1 MIITRFY
8 VRLLLVAAV
17 MLLLMPRD
25 GRCQQDSPAHAPNS
39 AAALSAQAT
48 PSPTPETDY
57 WDGDW
62 LTGDWDGQRNRLRE
76 KGIELDF
83 RLTQHYQG
91 VANGSVLEHG
101 GYGGK
106 FDTDMRF
113 NMAKLAGWKGLSV
126 QVRTETRWGNFAK
139 VVGTKLIPITYMITP
154 KTSGTVSAIS
164 ALNFTQLIPLNADKG
179 DFIMFGAGRYY
190 GFDGA
195 DSPFNGGG
203 GHTTFMHLAFNG
215 TPTNGR
221 LVPSVTN
228 GANFAWIRK
237 GNPFLTFSVRDA
249 VGHPTSPGI
258 SDMFKEGA
266 TFITGVNFPT
276 KWLNKSGKQAVT
288 VMMTTRKLTP
298 FDDRQDGIINPVEP
312 VEPLTPKSGS
322 WIIQYKFFQYFKE
335 HKEQNG
341 MTTGWGVFGTFAG
354 ADGKTNKS
362 GAVLTLGIGGTGP
375 FQSRKYDRWG
385 AAFVIDGVSRVYR
398 RQVGAAIH
406 LDSEHVFEGFYNFA
420 ITRFVTLTGDVQV
433 IRPMLTG
440 SGIAVLPAARMV
452 INF

>member
-8 VRLLLVAAV
+8 LRLLLVAAV

-25 GRCQQDSPAHAPNS
+25 GRCQQDSPARASNS
-39 AAALSAQAT
+39 AAAPTTQAT
-48 PSPTPETDY
+48 PSPTPESDY
-57 WDGDW
+57 WDGEW

-195 DSPFNGGG
+195 DSPLTVAVVTLHLCTSLST
-203 GHTTFMHLAFNG
+203 GHPQTDVWSH
-215 TPTNGR
+215 
-221 LVPSVTN
+221 PSQTARTSR
-228 GANFAWIRK
+228 GYERAI
-237 GNPFLTFSVRDA
+237 PFL
-249 VGHPTSPGI
+249 
-258 SDMFKEGA
+258 
-266 TFITGVNFPT
+266 
-276 KWLNKSGKQAVT
+276 
-288 VMMTTRKLTP
+288 
-298 FDDRQDGIINPVEP
+298 
-312 VEPLTPKSGS
+312 
-322 WIIQYKFFQYFKE
+322 
-335 HKEQNG
+335 
-341 MTTGWGVFGTFAG
+341 
-354 ADGKTNKS
+354 
-362 GAVLTLGIGGTGP
+362 P
-375 FQSRKYDRWG
+375 FQC
-385 AAFVIDGVSRVYR
+385 ATPLAIR
-398 RQVGAAIH
+398 RHPA
-406 LDSEHVFEGFYNFA
+406 S
-420 ITRFVTLTGDVQV
+420 LTCSKKEPPSSQ
-433 IRPMLTG
+433 
-440 SGIAVLPAARMV
+440 A
-452 INF
+452 